1 VRRHWLLSNFKTTT
15 STGWLDESGLTQ
27 LISGTPL
34 VKQRDISTF
43 RLSGYYLSA
52 KSGRVQYIALVA
64 STNQILKGLIMSV
77 PNEHSVASQEKLVSD
92 MKAVIT
98 DAEEILHATADQA
111 GEKIAGLRTR
121 IQERLHAARVRL
133 ADAEAVL
140 VAKTRAAAQATDAYV
155 HENPWKSVGVAAG
168 VGFLV
173 GFILG
178 RR

>member
-1 VRRHWLLSNFKTTT
+1 
-15 STGWLDESGLTQ
+15 
-27 LISGTPL
+27 
-34 VKQRDISTF
+34 
-43 RLSGYYLSA
+43 
-52 KSGRVQYIALVA
+52 
-64 STNQILKGLIMSV
+64 MSV